1 MLSEMKHLHECFTL
15 LRSCASA
22 CKMTHLMRAVPLQ
35 QLTKFL
41 DGFDALLKKAME
53 KLLRHDLKAHQWLT
67 CHLRARY
74 GGFGLR
80 SGKLTAGAQHVMS
93 LQMLP
98 K

>member
-53 KLLRHDLKAHQWLT
+53 KLLRHDLKAHQWRPAICELDMGV
-67 CHLRARY
+67 L
-74 GGFGLR
+74 G
-80 SGKLTAGAQHVMS
+80 SGVVSSQLALST
-93 LQMLP
+93 L
-98 K
+98 